1 MTLANLDDF
10 EKGLGDVEK
19 KFVEGFREGIFCG
32 HRLTHVDEHGFS
44 ALRAQY
50 IGEIMKS
57 IKKRFPSGD
66 VSHISDLDT
75 VLNASRFPNTNS
87 ALQEYG
93 LDAVERLADFYG
105 AHPNAAVSLV
115 EKERMVLRQTWAEE
129 RSYRGKTIRRVFIS
143 GTRGSGEERRHLDQ
157 LLQEEGRTYGDLL
170 QWDFTDSF
178 YNLTLKQLLFLD
190 WFQTRSRR
198 CRFLMSGDD
207 DIFANT
213 DNMVEFLLSRH
224 GNDGDQHLFVGESDG
239 SV

>member
-1 MTLANLDDF
+1 MLLLSMSKDREMREMLQIQQHE
-10 EKGLGDVEK
+10 EKPPGESWPRSEAPYRGEK
-19 KFVEGFREGIFCG
+19 CERNTSVS
-32 HRLTHVDEHGFS
+32 LTPGFS
-44 ALRAQY
+44 LLPALTQDFLSLRHCRHFP
-50 IGEIMKS
+50 MLLDVTDKS
-57 IKKRFPSGD
+57 EKPWDDIFLLLVIKSSPQNF
-66 VSHISDLDT
+66 
-75 VLNASRFPNTNS
+75 
-87 ALQEYG
+87 
-93 LDAVERLADFYG
+93 ER
-105 AHPNAAVSLV
+105 
-115 EKERMVLRQTWAEE
+115 RQVLRQTWAEE
-129 RSYRGKTIRRVFIS
+129 RSYWGKTIRRVFIS

>member
-1 MTLANLDDF
+1 MA
-10 EKGLGDVEK
+10 
-19 KFVEGFREGIFCG
+19 
-32 HRLTHVDEHGFS
+32 
-44 ALRAQY
+44 
-50 IGEIMKS
+50 
-57 IKKRFPSGD
+57 
-66 VSHISDLDT
+66 
-75 VLNASRFPNTNS
+75 
-87 ALQEYG
+87 
-93 LDAVERLADFYG
+93 
-105 AHPNAAVSLV
+105 
-115 EKERMVLRQTWAEE
+115 WAEE

-190 WFQTRSRR
+190 WFQTRCRR

-224 GNDGDQHLFVGESDG
+224 DNDGDQPLFVGGSDSSG
-239 SV
+239 